1 MSYSGADIYIGV
13 MSGTSLDNIDAVAV
27 RFNQAGQ
34 VESIAQ
40 HSDPIPQDIKATVIT
55 LSRGQPVSVTTL
67 GELDRRLG
75 ECYAAAI
82 NTLLEHAALLP
93 RHVAAIGCHGQ
104 TVYHQPSGD
113 YPFTMQLG
121 DANVIAARTG
131 ITTVADFRRKDMAY
145 GGQGAP
151 LVPAFHNDY
160 FSDSEQPTAVVN
172 IGGIANV
179 SMICPDRP
187 LYGYDTG
194 PGNMLMDAWTQR
206 HRHQAYDRDG
216 EWAASCAPYQPLLH
230 RLLSD
235 AYFSRPAPKST
246 GREYFNLD
254 WLDRQLLTFSLSP
267 DQVQAT
273 LLALTVESIAMA
285 IRPLKRGRIFV
296 CGGGAHN
303 QTLMLA
309 LQQAMPNWAIAQT
322 DEVGIRCDDMEA
334 IAFAWL
340 AKQTLNHQPGNVP
353 AVTGASQACCLGAIY
368 LPY

>member
-1 MSYSGADIYIGV
+1 MPQPAADIYIGV
-13 MSGTSLDNIDAVAV
+13 MSGTSLDNIDVVAV
-27 RFNQAGQ
+27 RFTHAGY
-34 VESIAQ
+34 VESIAR
-40 HSDPIPQDIKATVIT
+40 HSDPFPHDIKTTVIT
-55 LSRGQPVSVTTL
+55 LSRGHPMSVKAL

-75 ECYAAAI
+75 ECYANAI
-82 NTLLEHAALLP
+82 NTLLEQAALRP
-93 RHVAAIGCHGQ
+93 KHVAAVGCHGQ

-160 FSDSEQPTAVVN
+160 FADSEQATAVVN

-187 LYGYDTG
+187 LYGFDTG

-206 HRHQAYDRDG
+206 HRHQAYDKDG
-216 EWAASCAPYQPLLH
+216 EWAATSCAYQPLLN

-254 WLDRQLLTFSLSP
+254 WLDRQLLAFSLSP

-273 LLALTVESIAMA
+273 LLALTAESIALA
-285 IRPLKRGRIFV
+285 IRPLERGRVFV

-303 QTLMLA
+303 QALMHA
-309 LQQAMPNWAIAQT
+309 LQQALPQWSIAQT
-322 DEVGIRCDDMEA
+322 DDAGISCDDMEA

-340 AKQTLNHQPGNVP
+340 ARQTLNHQPGNVP
-353 AVTGASQACCLGAIY
+353 AVTGATQACCLGAIY

>member
-1 MSYSGADIYIGV
+1 MPQPAADVYIGV
-13 MSGTSLDNIDAVAV
+13 MSGTSLDNIDVVAV
-27 RFNQAGQ
+27 RFTHAGY
-34 VESIAQ
+34 VESIAR
-40 HSDPIPQDIKATVIT
+40 HSDPLPHDIKTTVIT
-55 LSRGQPVSVTTL
+55 LSRGHPMSVKAM

-75 ECYAAAI
+75 ECYANAI
-82 NTLLEHAALLP
+82 NTLLEKAALRP
-93 RHVAAIGCHGQ
+93 KHVAAVGCHGQ

-160 FSDSEQPTAVVN
+160 FADSEQATAVVN

-187 LYGYDTG
+187 LYGFDTG

-206 HRHQAYDRDG
+206 HRHQAYDKDG
-216 EWAASCAPYQPLLH
+216 EWAATSCAYHPLLN

-254 WLDRQLLTFSLSP
+254 WLDRQLLAFSLSP

-273 LLALTVESIAMA
+273 LLALTAESIALA
-285 IRPLKRGRIFV
+285 IRPLERGRVFV

-303 QTLMLA
+303 QALMHA
-309 LQQAMPNWAIAQT
+309 LQQALPQWSIAQT
-322 DEVGIRCDDMEA
+322 DDAGISCDDMEA

-340 AKQTLNHQPGNVP
+340 ARQTLNHQPGNVP
-353 AVTGASQACCLGAIY
+353 AVTGATQACCLGAIY

>member
-1 MSYSGADIYIGV
+1 MPQPAADIYIGV
-13 MSGTSLDNIDAVAV
+13 MSGTSLDSIDVVAV
-27 RFNQAGQ
+27 RFTHAGY
-34 VESIAQ
+34 VESIAR
-40 HSDPIPQDIKATVIT
+40 HSDPLPQDIKTTVIT
-55 LSRGQPVSVTTL
+55 LSRGHPMSVKAL

-75 ECYAAAI
+75 ECYANAI
-82 NTLLEHAALLP
+82 NTLLEQAALRP
-93 RHVAAIGCHGQ
+93 KHVAAVGCHGQ

-160 FSDSEQPTAVVN
+160 FADNEQATAVVN

-187 LYGYDTG
+187 LYGFDTG

-206 HRHQAYDRDG
+206 HRHQAYDKDG
-216 EWAASCAPYQPLLH
+216 EWAATSCAYQPLLN

-254 WLDRQLLTFSLSP
+254 WLDRQLLAFSLSP

-273 LLALTVESIAMA
+273 LLALTAESIALA
-285 IRPLKRGRIFV
+285 IRPLERGRVFV

-303 QTLMLA
+303 QALMHA
-309 LQQAMPNWAIAQT
+309 LQQALPQWSIAQT
-322 DEVGIRCDDMEA
+322 DDAGISCDDMEA

-340 AKQTLNHQPGNVP
+340 ARQTLNHQPGNVP
-353 AVTGASQACCLGAIY
+353 AVTGATQACCLGAIY

>member
-1 MSYSGADIYIGV
+1 MPQPAADIYIGV
-13 MSGTSLDNIDAVAV
+13 MSGTSLDNIDVVAV
-27 RFNQAGQ
+27 RFTHAGY
-34 VESIAQ
+34 VESIAR
-40 HSDPIPQDIKATVIT
+40 HSDPLPHDIKTTVIT
-55 LSRGQPVSVTTL
+55 LSRGHPMSVKAL

-75 ECYAAAI
+75 ECYANAI
-82 NTLLEHAALLP
+82 NTLLEQAALRP
-93 RHVAAIGCHGQ
+93 KHVAAVGCHGQ

-160 FSDSEQPTAVVN
+160 FADSEQATAVVN

-187 LYGYDTG
+187 LYGFDTG

-206 HRHQAYDRDG
+206 HRHQAYDKDG
-216 EWAASCAPYQPLLH
+216 EWAATSCAYQPLLN

-254 WLDRQLLTFSLSP
+254 WLDRQLLAFSLSP

-273 LLALTVESIAMA
+273 LLALTAESIALA
-285 IRPLKRGRIFV
+285 IRPLERGRVFV

-303 QTLMLA
+303 QALMHA
-309 LQQAMPNWAIAQT
+309 LQQALPQWSIAQT
-322 DEVGIRCDDMEA
+322 DDAGISCDDMEA

-340 AKQTLNHQPGNVP
+340 ARQTLNHQPGNVP
-353 AVTGASQACCLGAIY
+353 AVTGATQACCLGAIY

>member
-1 MSYSGADIYIGV
+1 MPQPAADIYIGV
-13 MSGTSLDNIDAVAV
+13 MSGTSLDNIDVVAV
-27 RFNQAGQ
+27 RFTHAGY
-34 VESIAQ
+34 VESIAR
-40 HSDPIPQDIKATVIT
+40 HSDPLPQDIKTTVIT
-55 LSRGQPVSVTTL
+55 LSRGHPMSVKAL

-75 ECYAAAI
+75 ECYANAI
-82 NTLLEHAALLP
+82 NTLLERAALRP
-93 RHVAAIGCHGQ
+93 KHVAAVGCHGQ

-160 FSDSEQPTAVVN
+160 FADSEQATAVVN

-187 LYGYDTG
+187 LYGFDTG

-206 HRHQAYDRDG
+206 HRHQAYDKDG
-216 EWAASCAPYQPLLH
+216 EWAATSCAYQPLLN

-254 WLDRQLLTFSLSP
+254 WLDRQLLAFSLSP

-273 LLALTVESIAMA
+273 LLALTAESIALA
-285 IRPLKRGRIFV
+285 IRPLERGRVFV

-303 QTLMLA
+303 QALMHA
-309 LQQAMPNWAIAQT
+309 LQQALPQWSIVQT
-322 DEVGIRCDDMEA
+322 DDAGISCDDMEA

-340 AKQTLNHQPGNVP
+340 ARQTLNHQPGNVP
-353 AVTGASQACCLGAIY
+353 AVTGATQACCLGAIY

>member
-1 MSYSGADIYIGV
+1 MPQPAADIYIGV
-13 MSGTSLDNIDAVAV
+13 MSGTSLDNIDVVAV
-27 RFNQAGQ
+27 RFTHAGY
-34 VESIAQ
+34 VESIAR
-40 HSDPIPQDIKATVIT
+40 HSDPLPQDIKTTVIT
-55 LSRGQPVSVTTL
+55 LSRGHPMSVKAL

-75 ECYAAAI
+75 ECYANAI
-82 NTLLEHAALLP
+82 NILLEQAALRP
-93 RHVAAIGCHGQ
+93 KHVAAVGCHGQ

-160 FSDSEQPTAVVN
+160 FADSEQATAVVN

-187 LYGYDTG
+187 LYGFDTG

-206 HRHQAYDRDG
+206 HRHQAYDKDG
-216 EWAASCAPYQPLLH
+216 EWAATSCAYQPLLN

-254 WLDRQLLTFSLSP
+254 WLDRQLLAFSLSP

-273 LLALTVESIAMA
+273 LLALTAESIALA
-285 IRPLKRGRIFV
+285 IRPLERGRVFV

-303 QTLMLA
+303 QALMHA
-309 LQQAMPNWAIAQT
+309 LQQALPQWSIAQT
-322 DEVGIRCDDMEA
+322 DDAGISCDDMEA

-340 AKQTLNHQPGNVP
+340 ARQTLNHQPGNVP
-353 AVTGASQACCLGAIY
+353 AVTGATQACCLGAIY

>member
-1 MSYSGADIYIGV
+1 MPQPAADIYIGV
-13 MSGTSLDNIDAVAV
+13 MSGTSLDNIDVVAV
-27 RFNQAGQ
+27 RFTHAGY
-34 VESIAQ
+34 VESIAR
-40 HSDPIPQDIKATVIT
+40 HSDPLPQDIKTTVIT
-55 LSRGQPVSVTTL
+55 LSRGHPMSVKAL

-75 ECYAAAI
+75 ECYANTI
-82 NTLLEHAALLP
+82 NTLLEKAALRP
-93 RHVAAIGCHGQ
+93 KHVAAVGCHGQ

-160 FSDSEQPTAVVN
+160 FADSEQATAVVN

-187 LYGYDTG
+187 LYGFDTG

-206 HRHQAYDRDG
+206 HRHQAYDKDG
-216 EWAASCAPYQPLLH
+216 EWAATSCAYQPLLN

-254 WLDRQLLTFSLSP
+254 WLDRQLLAFSLSP

-273 LLALTVESIAMA
+273 LLALTAESIALA
-285 IRPLKRGRIFV
+285 IRPLERGRVFV

-303 QTLMLA
+303 QALMHA
-309 LQQAMPNWAIAQT
+309 LQQALPQWSIAQT
-322 DEVGIRCDDMEA
+322 DDAGISCDDMEA

-340 AKQTLNHQPGNVP
+340 ARQTLNHQPGNVP
-353 AVTGASQACCLGAIY
+353 AVTGATQACCLGAIY